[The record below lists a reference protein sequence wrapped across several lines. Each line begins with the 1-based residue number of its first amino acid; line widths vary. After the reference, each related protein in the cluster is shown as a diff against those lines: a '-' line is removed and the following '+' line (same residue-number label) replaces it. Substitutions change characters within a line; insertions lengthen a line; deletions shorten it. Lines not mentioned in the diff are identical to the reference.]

1 MMNLLIDQ
9 MYQFYQENPMLVV
22 STIVLMITYIYYTL
36 YVVGR
41 PTLHCRKN
49 TALHSLVD
57 SLPITHQ
64 EYRPTF
70 WCWEPRL
77 QSMVACFIRQT
88 VPDIRYRREVFS
100 FSDGGQVGLDWMR
113 KEDTGAEQPIVLI
126 LPGITGSSQS
136 EYVKILVNVACDE
149 AKARCVVFN
158 FRGQGG
164 LELKSPR
171 TFCAA
176 NSDDLSEILDHLK
189 VTYPEAPVV
198 AVGVSLGGI
207 MLGNYLTD
215 QGEAA
220 RSKLLAAM
228 LISVCFDTFEGT
240 KSMET
245 PGLNL
250 LLNRHLA
257 TNLVESIKEVKE
269 QFQANKTWDLEHV
282 FSSKTVREFDNRLTA
297 KMFGYKSV
305 TEYYGAAR
313 LHSKVEGIKV
323 ATLAVN
329 AEDDPFQPG
338 DSIPREGA
346 DRSSHLA
353 ILTTKYGGHVGFM
366 DGWLPNGYFYSDR
379 VFSQYIQA
387 VFSNK
392 DMVKQFVGG
401 RL

>member
-9 MYQFYQENPMLVV
+9 MYQFYQGNPMLVV

-269 QFQANKTWDLEHV
+269 QFQANNTWDLEQV

-305 TEYYGAAR
+305 AEYYGAAR